1 MLCEYAEP
9 YKNDKE
15 NRLVKDMG
23 IDYKFMYDL
32 NDKLSLDFE
41 EPPQIFEYIVIDM
54 SKERTYD
61 QRVTDIFEYVE
72 ENTSDGAEHVFFRL
86 QDMTSNFGYG
96 SGAVDFF
103 RGEQ

>member
-41 EPPQIFEYIVIDM
+41 EPSQIFEYIVIDM

-61 QRVTDIFEYVE
+61 QRVTDIFKYVE

-103 RGEQ
+103 RSEQ